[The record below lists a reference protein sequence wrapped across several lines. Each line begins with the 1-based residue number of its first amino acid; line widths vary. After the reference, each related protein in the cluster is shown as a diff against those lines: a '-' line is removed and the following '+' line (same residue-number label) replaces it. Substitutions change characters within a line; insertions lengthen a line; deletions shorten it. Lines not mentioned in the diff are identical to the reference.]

1 MATRKI
7 VRVTG
12 PSSSL
17 RAGDKIAVTI
27 RGMGAGVPELPATVL
42 SVERK
47 ILRYRYD
54 ADAEM
59 FAGLTGMIRMPG
71 WVQDAER

>member
-1 MATRKI
+1 MNRRIADCASP
-7 VRVTG
+7 RV
-12 PSSSL
+12 
-17 RAGDKIAVTI
+17 GDKI
-27 RGMGAGVPELPATVL
+27 GVEIVGTGVSLPTLPATVL

-59 FAGLTGMIRMPG
+59 FAGLTGMIRLPG
-71 WVQDAER
+71 WTQTRA